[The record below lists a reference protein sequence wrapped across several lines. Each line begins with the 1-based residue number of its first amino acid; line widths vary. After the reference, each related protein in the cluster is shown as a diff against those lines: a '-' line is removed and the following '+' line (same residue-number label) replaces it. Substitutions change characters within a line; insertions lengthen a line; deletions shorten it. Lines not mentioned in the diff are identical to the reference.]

1 MFTRSR
7 PRSRLALPAC
17 LFTLLISAPLLA
29 SEPATDTAPRQTVVV
44 TTSLLENAARELL
57 PPDGPVAVVSLV
69 PPGTCPG
76 HFDLSPRLVPELRAA
91 LVVARHDFQ
100 VRLDDQLRRVGV
112 EEASVVVVRGRG
124 SLLIPGHYLDLVR
137 QVERALSRRL
147 PDRRADLAAA
157 LGRVEARV
165 ASLEAEV
172 RGRPAPWAGAP
183 VIASSHQAELCSWL
197 GLEVVAELGRAE
209 DTTPRELEGLL
220 AGGPAL
226 VVGNLQEGPQAALVL
241 GERLGRPV
249 AVLSNFPNAP
259 GYGSTYDDL
268 LRANLDRL
276 DGAWAD
282 R

>member
-1 MFTRSR
+1 MFPSSRTRT
-7 PRSRLALPAC
+7 RLTVATSLLSLLVTLPAPA
-17 LFTLLISAPLLA
+17 T
-29 SEPATDTAPRQTVVV
+29 EPAPYGTVLV
-44 TTSLLENAARELL
+44 TTSLLEAAARELL
-57 PPDGPVAVVSLV
+57 PPDDPVAVVSLV
-69 PPGTCPG
+69 SPGTCPG

-112 EEASVVVVRGRG
+112 EEASLVVVRSRG

-137 QVERALSRRL
+137 QLERELSRRL
-147 PDRRADLAAA
+147 PERQTDLAAH
-157 LGRVEARV
+157 LSRVEARV
-165 ASLEAEV
+165 ARLEAEV
-172 RGRPAPWAGAP
+172 RARPAPWAGAP

-197 GLEVVAELGRAE
+197 GLVVVAELGRAE
-209 DTTPRELEGLL
+209 DTTPRELEELL
-220 AGGPAL
+220 ARGPSL

-249 AVLSNFPNAP
+249 AVFSNFPNAP
-259 GYGSTYDDL
+259 GYGLTYDDL

-276 DGAWAD
+276 DRAWAD